1 MIKLNRL
8 YSWGL
13 FALFLIIPLLVI
25 PQSFDS
31 YIIPKMAIMEI
42 ITLWLAGVYIWEPP
56 SIQWKKN
63 ILQNSAIIPF
73 FLWVVWNGI
82 SLLWAKSLT
91 LAEYDLAKWIFL
103 FLLYLVILRAFTT
116 PSTILQI
123 GSGLL
128 LAGGLTSLWVI
139 FQDYHILGLDILARL
154 PDWRGYLVGGMGNS
168 DYVAGFLASLFP
180 LAFFLYLAIES
191 RIGKYLFLAG
201 LALSYA
207 ALIVTYSV
215 GSNGGLIIGFFLAA
229 ILAWQKR
236 DIFEIKKK
244 LFIKRLSL
252 LAGLLILVTAFYVI
266 PNPWNGRGQ
275 SIFQQAF
282 GSERWKEG
290 GSTRVVI
297 WLNTIEIIKAHPVLG
312 VGTGNFTFRYL
323 DTVAPKVLAVPH
335 YRFYSGEYTNAAHN
349 ELMQAWAE
357 TGLIGMLLLFSLVMS
372 YYWLAWK
379 AWKIVK
385 TKIET
390 GLMLGSIGGIT
401 ALAGYGMMSYPFHLP
416 AACLSFLLLI
426 SIPSVILMRNTV
438 DKVPVTTASV
448 PVPPAWFRI
457 LKNTTILILLIVV
470 SVWLFLPLWA
480 EIEFKQG
487 KTELAYGDME
497 AAMDHF
503 DKASS
508 LADHA
513 DAQFNMAEIYLKQGQ
528 FDEALKYYLKSAEK
542 RKDKN
547 VYYGLAMAYYLK
559 GDGPGAVP
567 YLETL
572 VFRTPQNPM
581 YWKMLWLAYLKSGDD
596 RKAEQAHR
604 EYEKL
609 STASPFNPY
618 Q

>member
-1 MIKLNRL
+1 MMKRNRL

-42 ITLWLAGVYIWEPP
+42 VTLWLAGGYIWETP

-63 ILQNSAIIPF
+63 ILHHSAVLPF
-73 FLWVVWNGI
+73 LFWVAWNGI

-91 LAEYDLAKWIFL
+91 LAEYDLSKWIFL
-103 FLLYLVILRAFTT
+103 FLLYLVILRAFSNPAKTT
-116 PSTILQI
+116 QASY
-123 GSGLL
+123 GLL
-128 LAGGLTSLWVI
+128 LAAGLTSLWVI
-139 FQDYHILGLDILARL
+139 FQDYHKLGLDILARL

-191 RIGKYLFLAG
+191 RKGKYFLLAG

-215 GSNGGLIIGFFLAA
+215 GSNGGLIIGLFLAA

-236 DIFEIKKK
+236 DILEIRNK
-244 LFIKRLSL
+244 LILKRLFL
-252 LAGLLILVTAFYVI
+252 LAGVLVLVTAFYVI
-266 PNPWNGRGQ
+266 PNPWNGRGE

-297 WLNTIEIIKAHPVLG
+297 WLNTIEIIKVHPVLG

-357 TGLIGMLLLFSLVMS
+357 TGIIGMLLLFSLVVS

-379 AWKIVK
+379 AWKKVEDK
-385 TKIET
+385 LEA
-390 GLMLGSIGGIT
+390 GLLLGSIGGIT

-416 AACLSFLLLI
+416 SACLSFLLLI
-426 SIPSVILMRNTV
+426 SIPSVILMRNSV
-438 DKVPVTTASV
+438 EEVPVTPAPV

-457 LKNTTILILLIVV
+457 LKNTTILILFIVV
-470 SVWLFLPLWA
+470 SVWLYLPLWA

-487 KTELAYGDME
+487 KTELAYGDIE
-497 AAMDHF
+497 AALEDF
-503 DKASS
+503 NKASS

-513 DAQFNMAEIYLKQGQ
+513 DAQFNIAEIYLKQGQ

-547 VYYGLAMAYYLK
+547 VYYGLAMVYYLK
-559 GDGPGAVP
+559 GDGSKAAQ
-567 YLETL
+567 YLEPL

-581 YWKMLWLAYLKSGDD
+581 YWKMLWLAYLKSGDTQ
-596 RKAEQAHR
+596 KAEQAHGQ
-604 EYEKL
+604 YEKL